1 MTKIVR
7 RFAKQEADGSFTI
20 DHASA
25 KKLAD
30 ELWTSHPGLW
40 PGRSAV
46 EKMEY
51 FESAWKSNDPNGAGK
66 ILAD

>member
-25 KKLAD
+25 KTLAD
-30 ELWTSHPGLW
+30 ELWSSHKDLW
-40 PGRSAV
+40 PGKSPV
-46 EKMEY
+46 EKMEH
-51 FESAWKSNDPNGAGK
+51 FESAWKSNDPNGTGK